1 MKLVIAMLM
10 DGVIYASWLFVIAA
24 GLTLI
29 YGVMK
34 ILNMAHGSF
43 YAIGAY
49 SGASLVGIYLA
60 GGNPVWGSYL
70 VLLGAA
76 LVIGALV
83 GLMAE
88 RGLLRFMYGRD
99 EVVMILVTY
108 GLLLILE
115 DVIKLIWGVEAY
127 STYQPYT
134 LLGRSKIAGLSFAN
148 YDFVLI
154 GVSLLVGFL
163 LWWGLNRTRSGKL
176 LQVVIHDRNTASTQ
190 GINVT
195 RMFTVTFVIGA
206 VLGAL
211 RRDQVAGWLRARRA
225 AGELTAPGISVMPG
239 LGVEVI
245 VLAFAVVVIGGL
257 GSVGGALV
265 GALIVGLARAAA
277 VHIYPDAELFVI
289 YGVMALVLAFRP
301 QGLFAIA
308 SARKI

>member
-10 DGVIYASWLFVIAA
+10 DGVIYASWLFIIAA

-29 YGVMK
+29 YGVMR

-49 SGASLVGIYLA
+49 AGASLVGVYLA
-60 GGNPVWGSYL
+60 GGYPPWGAYL

-76 LVIGALV
+76 IFSGALV
-83 GLMAE
+83 GILIE

-108 GLLLILE
+108 AILLILE
-115 DVIKLIWGVEAY
+115 DVIKLVWGVDAY
-127 STYQPYT
+127 FAYQPYT
-134 LLGRSKIAGLSFAN
+134 LLGRTKLAGLSFAN
-148 YDFVLI
+148 YDIALIFVSASI
-154 GVSLLVGFL
+154 CFL
-163 LWWGLNRTRSGKL
+163 LWWGLNRTRQGKL
-176 LQVVIHDRNTASTQ
+176 LQAVIHDRDTASFL

-206 VLGAL
+206 VLGAF
-211 RRDQVAGWLRARRA
+211 AGA
-225 AGELTAPGISVMPG
+225 LTAPGISVMPG
-239 LGVEVI
+239 IGVEVI
-245 VLAFAVVVIGGL
+245 ILAFAVVVIGGL
-257 GSVGGALV
+257 GSVGGALL
-265 GALIVGLARAAA
+265 GALIVGLARSAS
-277 VHIYPDAELFVI
+277 VHLYPDAELFVI

-308 SARKI
+308 TARKI

>member
-1 MKLVIAMLM
+1 MKLLIAMLM

-49 SGASLVGIYLA
+49 AGASLVGFYFA
-60 GGNPVWGSYL
+60 GGYPPWGGYL
-70 VLLGAA
+70 LLLGAA
-76 LVIGALV
+76 LLSGVIV
-83 GLMAE
+83 GLLIE
-88 RGLLRFMYGRD
+88 RGILRLMYGRD

-108 GLLLILE
+108 ALLLILE
-115 DVIKLIWGVEAY
+115 DVIKLIWGVDAY
-127 STYQPYT
+127 FAYQPYT
-134 LLGRSKIAGLSFAN
+134 LLGRTKLEGLSFAN
-148 YDFVLI
+148 YDLI
-154 GVSLLVGFL
+154 LVAVSASIGFM
-163 LWWGLNRTRSGKL
+163 LWWGLNRTRQGKL
-176 LQVVIHDRNTASTQ
+176 LQAVIHSRDTAAFL

-211 RRDQVAGWLRARRA
+211 AGS
-225 AGELTAPGISVMPG
+225 LTAPGISVMPG
-239 LGVEVI
+239 IGVEVI

-265 GALIVGLARAAA
+265 GALIVGMARAMS
-277 VHIYPDAELFVI
+277 VHLYPDAELFVI

-308 SARKI
+308 TARKI